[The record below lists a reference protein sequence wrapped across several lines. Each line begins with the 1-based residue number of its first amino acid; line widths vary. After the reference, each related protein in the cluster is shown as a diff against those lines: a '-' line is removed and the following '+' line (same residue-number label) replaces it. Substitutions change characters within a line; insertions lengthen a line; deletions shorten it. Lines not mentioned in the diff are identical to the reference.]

1 MERKGR
7 WDHELD
13 ESGAYSL
20 SGFVVLCVCQKSD
33 KRPLRTTL
41 LLFNGTS
48 IPSPDTLAAR
58 PAAIIK
64 SKAFSICST
73 RPEHAAVK
81 DCLSQVKV
89 TMVTAE
95 VALDRVI

>member
-1 MERKGR
+1 MSRMKAQ
-7 WDHELD
+7 HI
-13 ESGAYSL
+13 L
-20 SGFVVLCVCQKSD
+20 S
-33 KRPLRTTL
+33 PLWSSSALARHLQTTL
-41 LLFNGTS
+41 LLFNGTMS
-48 IPSPDTLAAR
+48 FPPNILAAR

-73 RPEHAAVK
+73 RPERPAVK
-81 DCLSQVKV
+81 DGLSQVKV

>member
-1 MERKGR
+1 MSRMKAE
-7 WDHELD
+7 HI
-13 ESGAYSL
+13 L
-20 SGFVVLCVCQKSD
+20 SAVLSSSAFAKN
-33 KRPLRTTL
+33 LRTTL

-48 IPSPDTLAAR
+48 IRSTDILAAR

-73 RPEHAAVK
+73 RPEHPAVK

-95 VALDRVI
+95 VVLDRVI